1 MSWNTSR
8 NLPSQT
14 RPDGEAVTDPAG
26 VVPKRRAL
34 QRIPRPA
41 SARTGGPAPWAH
53 LDEADRR
60 VDCARLREVF
70 AEIGPPV
77 RSDREG
83 QLARGAA
90 VLAPIYEHG
99 GEAYV
104 VLTRRSTALRVHS
117 GEVSF
122 PGGRQDEGETLAETA
137 HREADEEI
145 GLDPS
150 SIEIIGELD
159 HLTTATSGSFI
170 VPYVGL
176 LPGFPSLVA
185 SPAEVD
191 AVLHV
196 PLAELLNPSIY
207 REERWFLFGADRSI
221 FFFELDEDIV
231 WGATAAMLRQLL
243 GLATGTVARGELH
256 HI

>member
-1 MSWNTSR
+1 M
-8 NLPSQT
+8 
-14 RPDGEAVTDPAG
+14 
-26 VVPKRRAL
+26 
-34 QRIPRPA
+34 
-41 SARTGGPAPWAH
+41 
-53 LDEADRR
+53 
-60 VDCARLREVF
+60 
-70 AEIGPPV
+70 
-77 RSDREG
+77 
-83 QLARGAA
+83 
-90 VLAPIYEHG
+90 LAPIYEHG
-99 GEAYV
+99 GEAHV
-104 VLTRRSTALRVHS
+104 VLTRRSAALRVHS

-122 PGGRQDEGETLAETA
+122 PGGRQDGGETLAETA
-137 HREADEEI
+137 LREAHEEI
-145 GLDPS
+145 GLDPA
-150 SIEIIGELD
+150 SIEVIGELG

-176 LPGFPSLVA
+176 LPGLPSLVA

-196 PLAELLNPSIY
+196 PLAELLDPAIY

-221 FFFELDEDIV
+221 FFFELEEDIV